1 MVRIS
6 IDETDALQVLKDY
19 GKEAYNAFR
28 AKRLRCTL
36 HPEEERA
43 IYVEP
48 KKYPSSCAGAFRY
61 MIYIGFARLYYLDT
75 K

>member
-48 KKYPSSCAGAFRY
+48 KK
-61 MIYIGFARLYYLDT
+61 
-75 K
+75 

>member
-6 IDETDALQVLKDY
+6 IDETDALQVLKEY
-19 GKEAYNAFR
+19 GEEAYNAFR
-28 AKRLRCTL
+28 AKRLRCIL

-48 KKYPSSCAGAFRY
+48 KK
-61 MIYIGFARLYYLDT
+61 
-75 K
+75 

>member
-6 IDETDALQVLKDY
+6 IDGADAQQILKEY
-19 GKEAYNAFR
+19 GEEAYNALR
-28 AKRLRCTL
+28 AKRLRCFL

-48 KKYPSSCAGAFRY
+48 NKKQ
-61 MIYIGFARLYYLDT
+61 T
-75 K
+75 V

>member
-1 MVRIS
+1 MPHVPMSGSLRNKTKAMVRIS

-48 KKYPSSCAGAFRY
+48 KK
-61 MIYIGFARLYYLDT
+61 
-75 K
+75 